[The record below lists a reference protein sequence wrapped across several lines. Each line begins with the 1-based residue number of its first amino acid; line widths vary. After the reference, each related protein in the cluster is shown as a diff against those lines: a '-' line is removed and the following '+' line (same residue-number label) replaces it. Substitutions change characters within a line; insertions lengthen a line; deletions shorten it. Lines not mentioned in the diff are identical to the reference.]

1 MKKIFI
7 TGGAGFIGSHIA
19 EFFFNKYKNTK
30 IIILDKITYAGNL
43 FFLNEIIKSKRVKF
57 IKSDIIN
64 YKKYENDL
72 KNVDLAL
79 NVAAESHVDRSFK
92 NSILFTKTNTL
103 GAHIFIQ
110 KCIEKKVKKIIHVS
124 TDEVYGEIIKGSAN
138 EESYFNPTN
147 PYSAS
152 KAASEMILNSYRF
165 YEKKK
170 ITIIR
175 GNNIYG
181 IRQYPEKLIPT
192 CIINLLKNKKIEING
207 DGSHVRCFLSVQ
219 DFAEAIFLLV
229 KKRKTGIF
237 NIGNS
242 KHYKNLDIAK
252 MICSFL
258 NKSHKKNIR
267 FVTDR
272 PFNDKRYSI
281 NFNKIKKLGWKP
293 KRNLIEDLPKII
305 QWYKKNIYLFRKKI

>member
-1 MKKIFI
+1 MNKIFI

-19 EFFFNKYKNTK
+19 EFFFNKYKKTQ
-30 IIILDKITYAGNL
+30 IIILDKVTYAGNL
-43 FFLNEIIKSKRVKF
+43 SFLKNIIKSKRVKF
-57 IKSDIIN
+57 IKADIVN
-64 YKKYENDL
+64 YKKYEKDL

-103 GAHIFIQ
+103 GAHTFIQ
-110 KCIEKKVKKIIHVS
+110 KCIEKKVQKIIHVS

-138 EESYFNPTN
+138 EDSPLNPTN

-165 YEKKK
+165 HEKKK
-170 ITIIR
+170 ITIVR

-192 CIINLLKNKKIEING
+192 CITNLLNNKKIEING
-207 DGSHVRCFLSVQ
+207 DGSHVRCFLSVN
-219 DFAEAIFLLV
+219 DFAEAIYLLV
-229 KKRKTGIF
+229 KKKQTGIF

-242 KHYKNLDIAK
+242 KHFKNFDIAK
-252 MICSFL
+252 IICNFL
-258 NKSHKKNIR
+258 NKDFKKNIK
-267 FVTDR
+267 FIKDR
-272 PFNDKRYSI
+272 PFNDKMYSI

-293 KRNLIEDLPKII
+293 KNSLIEDFPEIIKWYRDNLHLFKI
-305 QWYKKNIYLFRKKI
+305 KI

>member
-64 YKKYENDL
+64 YKKYEKDL

-110 KCIEKKVKKIIHVS
+110 KCIEQKVKKIIHVS

-138 EESYFNPTN
+138 EDSYFNPTN

-170 ITIIR
+170 NY
-175 GNNIYG
+175 NNS
-181 IRQYPEKLIPT
+181 RQ
-192 CIINLLKNKKIEING
+192 
-207 DGSHVRCFLSVQ
+207 
-219 DFAEAIFLLV
+219 
-229 KKRKTGIF
+229 
-237 NIGNS
+237 
-242 KHYKNLDIAK
+242 
-252 MICSFL
+252 
-258 NKSHKKNIR
+258 
-267 FVTDR
+267 
-272 PFNDKRYSI
+272 
-281 NFNKIKKLGWKP
+281 
-293 KRNLIEDLPKII
+293 
-305 QWYKKNIYLFRKKI
+305 

>member
-110 KCIEKKVKKIIHVS
+110 KCMEQKVKKIIHVS

-138 EESYFNPTN
+138 EDSYFNPTN

-192 CIINLLKNKKIEING
+192 CIINILKNKKIEING

-229 KKRKTGIF
+229 KKKKTGIF

-242 KHYKNLDIAK
+242 KHYKNLDIAI

-258 NKSHKKNIR
+258 NKNHKKNIR

-293 KRNLIEDLPKII
+293 KRDLIDDLPKII
-305 QWYKKNIYLFRKKI
+305 QWYKKNIKLFRKKI